1 MGSNIIYP
9 SGPASLFSAIARTS
23 IFEASQ
29 VWSISVH
36 GGKILPKEHNTR
48 PVICQACRH
57 TALTGA
63 ACKFIAGRFG
73 PLPGGYVCIECVAA
87 ALEILR
93 LAFPDH
99 PGAVIPHAISHD
111 IHPDHFGESTLRCL
125 PGPGRARAVL
135 GGIGRQCWIHIS
147 IIGRFGNLSELRGM
161 K

>member
-73 PLPGGYVCIECVAA
+73 PLPGGYVCVDCVAA
-87 ALEILR
+87 ALQSCDWHFQTTQEQLFPMQSVMTSTPIISGKALSA
-93 LAFPDH
+93 AFLDR
-99 PGAVIPHAISHD
+99 
-111 IHPDHFGESTLRCL
+111 GERGLFWVVS
-125 PGPGRARAVL
+125 
-135 GGIGRQCWIHIS
+135 GGNVGS
-147 IIGRFGNLSELRGM
+147 IFQS
-161 K
+161 